1 MERQMG
7 VYMLLCGGGTL
18 YTGWTNDLERRISA
32 HMSGRGCKYTASHQ
46 PVQLVYFEPQPSRS
60 AALRREHQIKQ
71 LSRAQK
77 DALRAGWPDQP
88 SQGETEKETAPEN
101 ETPQTL

>member
-1 MERQMG
+1 M
-7 VYMLLCGGGTL
+7 
-18 YTGWTNDLERRISA
+18 TGQYA
-32 HMSGRGCKYTASHQ
+32 HSIDAKGRLFI
-46 PVQLVYFEPQPSRS
+46 P